1 MEEVFGNATIALSV
15 DDLTENGIEDYDQLK
30 AKVLED
36 VSVFKGIIISED
48 NLDEAPKWRAELNK
62 KAKRISDFRIAFE
75 KDFKKRIE
83 KSTSQLKELASFYA
97 DASSNIDV
105 QVKEFDEKRKQEK
118 NAAIGKIY
126 ADNIGD
132 MVQFLPMPKIFNE
145 KWLNKGYALD
155 AITKEIKAQVAA
167 VEDGIK
173 TIQLL
178 GTKYESQMISAFL
191 EAYNMNDALKKK
203 AELEQ
208 IDAEMERRR
217 KAAEE
222 EELRKQAEEQVQTA
236 GENATVVPIE
246 EVEEPKE
253 TVAEEQEYRLA
264 FEVYGN
270 KGELT
275 ALCNFIRENGYR
287 YNRLP

>member
-1 MEEVFGNATIALSV
+1 MEEVFGNATLALSV
-15 DDLTENGIEDYDQLK
+15 DDLTENGIEDYDKLK
-30 AKVLED
+30 EKVLED

-118 NAAIGKIY
+118 NEAIGKIY
-126 ADNIGD
+126 SDTIGD
-132 MVQFLPMPKIFNE
+132 MEQFLPLQKLYND
-145 KWLNKGYALD
+145 KWTNKGYTLD
-155 AITKEIKAQVAA
+155 AIRKEIKAQVDS
-167 VEDGIK
+167 VRDGIN

-222 EELRKQAEEQVQTA
+222 EAIRKQAEEQAQAAV
-236 GENATVVPIE
+236 ENATVVLIE
-246 EVEEPKE
+246 EEEEPKE
-253 TVAEEQEYRLA
+253 PIVEEQEYRLA
-264 FEVYGN
+264 FEVFGN
-270 KGELT
+270 KEELT
-275 ALCNFIRENGYR
+275 LLCNFICENGYR

>member
-1 MEEVFGNATIALSV
+1 MEEVFGNATLALSV
-15 DDLTENGIEDYDQLK
+15 DDLTENGIEDYDKLK
-30 AKVLED
+30 EKVLED

-126 ADNIGD
+126 EDCIED
-132 MVQFLPMPKIFNE
+132 MREFLPLE
-145 KWLNKGYALD
+145 KLYNDKWGNKGFSLAD
-155 AITKEIKAQVAA
+155 IEKEIKSRVATTKDSIEA
-167 VEDGIK
+167 
-173 TIQLL
+173 IQTL
-178 GTKYESQMISAFL
+178 GTKYESQMISAYLARFD
-191 EAYNMNDALKKK
+191 MSDALKKK

-222 EELRKQAEEQVQTA
+222 EELRKQAEAQVQA
-236 GENATVVPIE
+236 VVENATVVPIE
-246 EVEEPKE
+246 EEEEPKE
-253 TVAEEQEYRLA
+253 PIVKEQEYRLA
-264 FEVYGN
+264 FEVFGN
-270 KGELT
+270 KEELT
-275 ALCNFIRENGYR
+275 LLCNFIRENGYR

>member
-48 NLDEAPKWRAELNK
+48 NLEEAPKWRAELNK

-126 ADNIGD
+126 AENIAD
-132 MVQFLPMPKIFNE
+132 MEKFLPLEKIYNE
-145 KWLNKGYALD
+145 KWTNKGYTLD
-155 AITKEIKAQVAA
+155 AITKEIKAQVDS
-167 VEDGIK
+167 VQDGIK
-173 TIQLL
+173 TIQML

-222 EELRKQAEEQVQTA
+222 EAARKQEETQTQP
-236 GENATVVPIE
+236 VVPAKE
-246 EVEEPKE
+246 DKEPVVEEH
-253 TVAEEQEYRLA
+253 EYRLA
-264 FEVYGN
+264 FEVFGN
-270 KGELT
+270 KEQLT
-275 ALCNFIRENGYR
+275 ELCNYIRDNGYR

>member
-62 KAKRISDFRIAFE
+62 KAKWISDFRIAFE

-132 MVQFLPMPKIFNE
+132 MEQFLPLQKIYNN
-145 KWLNKGYALD
+145 KWTNKGFALAD
-155 AITKEIKAQVAA
+155 IEKEIKSS
-167 VEDGIK
+167 VESAKDNIDA
-173 TIQLL
+173 IHLL
-178 GTKYESQMISAFL
+178 GTKYESQMISAYL
-191 EAYNMNDALKKK
+191 VRMDMSDALKKK

>member
-48 NLDEAPKWRAELNK
+48 NLEEAPKWRAELNK

-97 DASSNIDV
+97 DASNNIDV
-105 QVKEFDEKRKQEK
+105 QVKEFDDKRKQEK

-126 ADNIGD
+126 AENIAD
-132 MVQFLPMPKIFNE
+132 MEKFLPLEKIYNE
-145 KWLNKGYALD
+145 KWTNKGYTLD
-155 AITKEIKAQVAA
+155 AITKEIKAQVDS
-167 VEDGIK
+167 VQDGIK
-173 TIQLL
+173 TIQML

-217 KAAEE
+217 KDAEE
-222 EELRKQAEEQVQTA
+222 EAIRKQAEADAQAAV
-236 GENATVVPIE
+236 ENATVVPTE
-246 EVEEPKE
+246 EEEEPKE
-253 TVAEEQEYRLA
+253 PIAQEQEYRLA
-264 FEVYGN
+264 FEVFGN
-270 KGELT
+270 KEELT
-275 ALCNFIRENGYR
+275 SLCNFIRENGYR

>member
-48 NLDEAPKWRAELNK
+48 NLEEAPKWRAELNK

-126 ADNIGD
+126 ADNIAD
-132 MVQFLPMPKIFNE
+132 MEQFLPLQKIYND
-145 KWLNKGYALD
+145 KWTNKGFALAD
-155 AITKEIKAQVAA
+155 IEKEIKSR
-167 VEDGIK
+167 VESAKDNIDA
-173 TIQLL
+173 IHLL
-178 GTKYESQMISAFL
+178 GTKYESQMISAYL
-191 EAYNMNDALKKK
+191 VRMDMSDALKKK

-222 EELRKQAEEQVQTA
+222 EELRKQAEEQVQA
-236 GENATVVPIE
+236 AVDNATVVPIE

-253 TVAEEQEYRLA
+253 IVAEGQEYRLA
-264 FEVYGN
+264 FEVFGN
-270 KGELT
+270 KEELT

>member
-48 NLDEAPKWRAELNK
+48 TLEEAPKWRAELNK

-126 ADNIGD
+126 EDCIED
-132 MVQFLPMPKIFNE
+132 MREFLPLE
-145 KWLNKGYALD
+145 KLYNDKWGNKGFSLAD
-155 AITKEIKAQVAA
+155 IEKEIKSRVATTKDSIEA
-167 VEDGIK
+167 
-173 TIQLL
+173 IQTL
-178 GTKYESQMISAFL
+178 GTKYESQMISAYLARFD
-191 EAYNMNDALKKK
+191 MSDALKKK

-222 EELRKQAEEQVQTA
+222 EAIRKQAEADPQAAV
-236 GENATVVPIE
+236 ENATVVPIE
-246 EVEEPKE
+246 EEEEPKE
-253 TVAEEQEYRLA
+253 PIVKEQEYRLA
-264 FEVYGN
+264 FEVFGN
-270 KGELT
+270 KEELT
-275 ALCNFIRENGYR
+275 SLCNFIRENGYR
-287 YNRLP
+287 YKRLP

>member
-48 NLDEAPKWRAELNK
+48 NLEDAPKWRAELNK

-132 MVQFLPMPKIFNE
+132 MEQFLPLQKIYND
-145 KWLNKGYALD
+145 KWGNKGFSLSD
-155 AITKEIKAQVAA
+155 IEKEIKSR
-167 VEDGIK
+167 VEMTKDNIEA
-173 TIQLL
+173 IQTL
-178 GTKYESQMISAFL
+178 GTKYESQMISAYLVRFD
-191 EAYNMNDALKKK
+191 MSDALKKK

-222 EELRKQAEEQVQTA
+222 EELRKQAEAQVTTVA
-236 GENATVVPIE
+236 EN
-246 EVEEPKE
+246 E
-253 TVAEEQEYRLA
+253 TVQAEEQGELVSEEQEYRLA
-264 FEVYGN
+264 FEVFGN
-270 KGELT
+270 KEQLT

>member
-126 ADNIGD
+126 EDCIED
-132 MVQFLPMPKIFNE
+132 MREFLPLE
-145 KWLNKGYALD
+145 KLYNDKWGNKGFSLAD
-155 AITKEIKAQVAA
+155 IEKEIKSRVATTKDSIEA
-167 VEDGIK
+167 
-173 TIQLL
+173 IQTL
-178 GTKYESQMISAFL
+178 GTKYESQMISAYLARFD
-191 EAYNMNDALKKK
+191 MSDALKKK

-222 EELRKQAEEQVQTA
+222 EAIRKQAEADARAAV
-236 GENATVVPIE
+236 ENATVVPIE
-246 EVEEPKE
+246 EEEEPI
-253 TVAEEQEYRLA
+253 AQEQEYRLA
-264 FEVYGN
+264 FEVFGS
-270 KGELT
+270 KEQLT
-275 ALCNFIRENGYR
+275 ALCNYIRENGYR